1 MPEGRS
7 PSFISFN
14 CPNCNALYQVVQAE
28 AGPETV
34 YSEIHAAVAARRFQG
49 AKANS
54 SSSIFFCGRQ
64 AVFRSGSGPEQ
75 ISGSTECEVDRATVP
90 LLSPSHQS

>member
-34 YSEIHAAVAARRFQG
+34 YSEIPCRSCSAALPGRKGKFVLKYFLLR
-49 AKANS
+49 KA
-54 SSSIFFCGRQ
+54 GRVQ
-64 AVFRSGSGPEQ
+64 KWK
-75 ISGSTECEVDRATVP
+75 RA
-90 LLSPSHQS
+90 

>member
-1 MPEGRS
+1 MPGGRP

-34 YSEIHAAVAARRFQG
+34 YSEIACRSCSAALPGREGKFVLKYFLLR
-49 AKANS
+49 KA
-54 SSSIFFCGRQ
+54 GRVQ
-64 AVFRSGSGPEQ
+64 KWKRA
-75 ISGSTECEVDRATVP
+75 STN
-90 LLSPSHQS
+90 